1 MDSFRRVRDDMFAQL
16 ATIWR
21 YRYFWTSLVGMDLR
35 VRYRRSVLGIG
46 WSLLNPILMT
56 VVICLV
62 FAKGRF
68 MPSGS
73 SWEIFAPHVL
83 GGLAIWDFVMAC
95 ALGGCQTFFRNEC
108 YIRQCPLPLIIYH
121 LRTVLGAGIHF
132 LIAISVTV
140 LAASVLHPS
149 DSTRALGV
157 LWAVIPSLL
166 LLFLFCLSLS
176 IVCGFMT
183 VYFQDTQQLLEVLF
197 RLFFFLTP
205 IMYYPSFLADS
216 GQRWLL
222 SINPVA
228 TFFELIR
235 DPLLTGAL
243 PSAWVYAKAC
253 ILVLTVLSLAVGIVA
268 WREKKLIFHL

>member
-1 MDSFRRVRDDMFAQL
+1 MFAQL
-16 ATIWR
+16 STIWR
-21 YRYFWTSLVGMDLR
+21 YRYFWTSLVSMDLR

-56 VVICLV
+56 VVFCLV

-68 MPSGS
+68 MPVGS
-73 SWEIFAPHVL
+73 SWETYAPHVL

-108 YIRQCPLPLIIYH
+108 YIRQCPLPLVIYH

-132 LIAISVTV
+132 LIAIGVTV
-140 LAASVLHPS
+140 VAASVLHPV

-176 IVCGFMT
+176 ILCGYMT
-183 VYFQDTQQLLEVLF
+183 VFFQDTQQLLEVLF

-205 IMYYPSFLADS
+205 IMYYPQFLVDS

-228 TFFELIR
+228 TFFELVR
-235 DPLLTGAL
+235 DPLLTGQLA
-243 PSAWVYAKAC
+243 SAWVFLKASIIVLIVMGLAISVVAK
-253 ILVLTVLSLAVGIVA
+253 L
-268 WREKKLIFHL
+268 EKKLIFHL